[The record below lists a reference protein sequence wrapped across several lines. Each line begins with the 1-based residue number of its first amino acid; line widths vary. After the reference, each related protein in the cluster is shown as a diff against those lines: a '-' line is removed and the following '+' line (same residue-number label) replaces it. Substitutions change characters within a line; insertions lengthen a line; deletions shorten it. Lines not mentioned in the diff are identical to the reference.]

1 MSNTIDNR
9 VVQMEFDN
17 KQFENGAK
25 TTMTTLE
32 KLKQSLNFNSSVNS
46 LSKLE
51 SAARTFTLNGV
62 TNSIDV
68 VCDKFS
74 AMGVVGA
81 TVIQN
86 LTNSA
91 MAMAR
96 KITGLLTTP
105 LIEGGKNRALNIEQA
120 KFQLEGLGVAWETI
134 KDDINYGVKDT
145 AYGLDAAAKVAS
157 QLVASNIEVGD
168 SMKTALR
175 GVSGVAAMTNSSYEE
190 IGHIF
195 TTVAG
200 NGKLMTEQLR
210 MLSARGLNIAA
221 ELGKQL
227 GKSEAEIR
235 EMVSKG
241 QIDFKTFSEAM
252 DNAFGEHAK
261 DANKTF
267 TGSLSNMRAALS
279 RIGADV
285 ATPAFENLRKA
296 INALTPVIDGVHTAL
311 TPVIALLTTGMEKAS
326 NYAVKVLDSFCGA
339 EEKNL
344 DDLADIANKVIAGEF
359 GFGEERRKNL
369 EALGYAYDD
378 VQSKVNEFLSGT
390 SSRKKAVR
398 DFGKLTGIV
407 ATFVKAFTNLGSG
420 IVQAVKPIKESFEKA
435 FPRITL
441 DMIQKFADT
450 IEQLTAKFKISD
462 STAEKLRKTF
472 TGLFQAVD
480 MVKRFG
486 ISLIQSLS
494 PFLSVFGEI
503 GEKILN
509 VTAAIG
515 DYISKLSEAEK
526 KNFVFAK
533 AFQKVSEFIG
543 NALDKVKEMLSGV
556 SEKVKGVLSK
566 VKPKLAELKKLFSS
580 LFDSFSEGYKS
591 VTGKDFRI
599 PTFKELLGLI
609 GKIKDKFVGTALSVG
624 KSDNEVVK
632 FFKSFI
638 PDKDTIIEKLK
649 VGFENLG
656 VLIGTVKEKVS
667 AFKEELPKIKQ
678 NITDFLGHFKLKDS
692 NKKTAVIEGIAN
704 TLDFASG
711 IISKVSPKIGEGLS
725 NISQAF
731 RNTFTGIDYGRMAKL
746 LNVGFFVVLY
756 TAVNK
761 LKGVLSTL
769 GSFGRPLHNLN
780 GVFVGVKSTL
790 TAYTNDLKTNTL
802 LKIAGA
808 IGILSLSLIA
818 LSAVD
823 AEKLRSAVSAMMF
836 LFVSLMSSMLLI
848 QWVAEIQVTKS
859 FDLTVISTALIGVS
873 VAISIL
879 TTAVKK
885 LAALDPQRLFV
896 SLMGVMALI
905 AALAMFLRE
914 TNFGLFYTPS
924 VLQQG
929 AAILLISAAVMLLAE
944 AVKKLSAIDT
954 VSLIKGLLSV
964 VTILAA
970 FAGFSHIVVKSV
982 NLLSLAI
989 SFALIS
995 FSLMSFAKS
1004 VGALGELSI
1013 STIGKGL
1020 LAIAAGLAIIG
1031 TAVHFMPINL
1041 KSVGVG
1047 LVVVSAALYILAKA
1061 LNQFADTSWE
1071 SLAKGLIAMVVSLA
1085 AIATALR
1092 FMTTALPGAAALFVA
1107 AAALAAIAPSIKLL
1121 GSLSWSGV
1129 LTGLI
1134 ALAGALAVLG
1144 GAAVILAPA
1153 IPAMLALSGV
1163 MVTMGA
1169 GMLALGAGMALL
1181 AAGIGALAVSS
1192 VSIGAFVAALTTGI
1206 SVLVEGLVFIVSSVL
1221 EGIASIIGKIVEV
1234 VWQIIITLITGISD
1248 HIGLIV
1254 DAGMTIIIALLRGL
1268 SENMDTIVI
1277 LAVVIISKFLN
1288 GISKM
1293 IPTIIKAGINLV
1305 VSLLNGMADGI
1316 RNNGGIVLEAIKNL
1330 ISSIVEFAV
1339 TAMQEV
1345 VLMIPGVGQTLS
1357 DELENAKTAIR
1368 KTLTGDTMNG
1378 IGKGAVK
1385 DTVGGITDNYDMGHS
1400 AGEGLGNSVLDGLS
1414 GVFGEFGSLGNG
1426 IGLDFSKSL
1435 DGTSGLS
1442 WDSGNNLGSSALSG
1456 LETSLT
1462 DFSSLG
1468 LDFGQNFS
1476 DSLSS
1481 TDGLAA
1487 DSAENIGNSIFD
1499 GLNLDL
1505 TSLGS
1510 NAGDTYAQGIESKE
1524 SESGTAAG
1532 RLSYEAALEMKKA
1545 ALKFKHSGSDNGRE
1559 YTKGIDSQKSR
1570 ANRSGY
1576 DVAESGRK
1584 GISSRK
1590 GSYNEIGRNLGHE
1603 YAQGLRSSMAEI
1615 DSAGSD
1621 MADTAIDAIRRK
1633 LNRQNNSA
1641 SQAFSRAGKESAKEM
1656 TNVFSQLTK
1665 AEKYVDDTA
1674 SSSLKNA
1681 LSKAMN
1687 FLNGEIEVDPIIRP
1701 VIDLS
1706 NVKAGADS
1714 INGMF
1719 GNRTVALAGNIQ
1731 NAERFK
1737 PKTSAEEASNNRFA
1751 VSSDMVK
1758 AISELRG
1765 DISYL
1770 GERIS
1775 RMQVVLDNGAL
1786 VGSMVGPMDE
1796 ALGRRSIRKGRGN

>member
-1 MSNTIDNR
+1 MGGSDRYMSNTIDNR

-68 VCDKFS
+68 VCDSFS

-279 RIGADV
+279 RIGADI

-326 NYAVKVLDSFCGA
+326 NYAVKVLDGFCGA

-462 STAEKLRKTF
+462 RTAEKLRKTF
-472 TGLFQAVD
+472 TGLFRAVD
-480 MVKRFG
+480 MAKRFAV
-486 ISLIQSLS
+486 SLIKSLS
-494 PFLSVFGEI
+494 PFLSVFGDI

-526 KNFVFAK
+526 KNSVFAK

-591 VTGKDFRI
+591 VTGKDFRV

-609 GKIKDKFVGTALSVG
+609 GKIKDKFVETALSVG

-711 IISKVSPKIGEGLS
+711 IISKASPKIGEGLS

-780 GVFVGVKSTL
+780 GVFVGIRSTL
-790 TAYTNDLKTNTL
+790 IAYTNDLNSNVL
-802 LKIAGA
+802 LRIAESIA
-808 IGILSLSLIA
+808 ILSLSLIA

-823 AEKLRSAVSAMMF
+823 AEKLRSAVSAMLF
-836 LFVSLMSSMLLI
+836 LFVGLIGSILIIDKTIWKSCNHTSFGILQVSLGMVGIAVAVSILALALKSLASIDTKNLI
-848 QWVAEIQVTKS
+848 AGLISVLSLIGGLILFLNFADFSAINVKQTMGLI
-859 FDLTVISTALIGVS
+859 VISLALNLL
-873 VAISIL
+873 AA
-879 TTAVKK
+879 AVKQFS
-885 LAALDPQRLFV
+885 AL
-896 SLMGVMALI
+896 
-905 AALAMFLRE
+905 
-914 TNFGLFYTPS
+914 
-924 VLQQG
+924 
-929 AAILLISAAVMLLAE
+929 
-944 AVKKLSAIDT
+944 DT

-964 VTILAA
+964 VTMLAA
-970 FAGFSHIVVKSV
+970 FAGFSQIVAESV

-995 FSLMSFAKS
+995 FSLMSFAKA

-1047 LVVVSAALYILAKA
+1047 RITGGNSNGIAFYDYCSTRSGGTFCCCGGSCGYRSVNK
-1061 LNQFADTSWE
+1061 TSR
-1071 SLAKGLIAMVVSLA
+1071 K
-1085 AIATALR
+1085 
-1092 FMTTALPGAAALFVA
+1092 F
-1107 AAALAAIAPSIKLL
+1107 KLERSFNRAYSF
-1121 GSLSWSGV
+1121 GW
-1129 LTGLI
+1129 
-1134 ALAGALAVLG
+1134 
-1144 GAAVILAPA
+1144 
-1153 IPAMLALSGV
+1153 
-1163 MVTMGA
+1163 
-1169 GMLALGAGMALL
+1169 
-1181 AAGIGALAVSS
+1181 
-1192 VSIGAFVAALTTGI
+1192 SIGCIGRCGCYI
-1206 SVLVEGLVFIVSSVL
+1206 STCYTCYACLVGCY
-1221 EGIASIIGKIVEV
+1221 G
-1234 VWQIIITLITGISD
+1234 
-1248 HIGLIV
+1248 H
-1254 DAGMTIIIALLRGL
+1254 
-1268 SENMDTIVI
+1268 
-1277 LAVVIISKFLN
+1277 N
-1288 GISKM
+1288 GRRH
-1293 IPTIIKAGINLV
+1293 A
-1305 VSLLNGMADGI
+1305 
-1316 RNNGGIVLEAIKNL
+1316 R
-1330 ISSIVEFAV
+1330 F
-1339 TAMQEV
+1339 
-1345 VLMIPGVGQTLS
+1345 
-1357 DELENAKTAIR
+1357 R
-1368 KTLTGDTMNG
+1368 C
-1378 IGKGAVK
+1378 
-1385 DTVGGITDNYDMGHS
+1385 
-1400 AGEGLGNSVLDGLS
+1400 
-1414 GVFGEFGSLGNG
+1414 GNG
-1426 IGLDFSKSL
+1426 F
-1435 DGTSGLS
+1435 
-1442 WDSGNNLGSSALSG
+1442 AC
-1456 LETSLT
+1456 
-1462 DFSSLG
+1462 
-1468 LDFGQNFS
+1468 
-1476 DSLSS
+1476 
-1481 TDGLAA
+1481 
-1487 DSAENIGNSIFD
+1487 
-1499 GLNLDL
+1499 
-1505 TSLGS
+1505 
-1510 NAGDTYAQGIESKE
+1510 
-1524 SESGTAAG
+1524 
-1532 RLSYEAALEMKKA
+1532 
-1545 ALKFKHSGSDNGRE
+1545 
-1559 YTKGIDSQKSR
+1559 
-1570 ANRSGY
+1570 
-1576 DVAESGRK
+1576 
-1584 GISSRK
+1584 
-1590 GSYNEIGRNLGHE
+1590 GRNRRIGG
-1603 YAQGLRSSMAEI
+1603 QLR
-1615 DSAGSD
+1615 
-1621 MADTAIDAIRRK
+1621 
-1633 LNRQNNSA
+1633 
-1641 SQAFSRAGKESAKEM
+1641 
-1656 TNVFSQLTK
+1656 
-1665 AEKYVDDTA
+1665 
-1674 SSSLKNA
+1674 
-1681 LSKAMN
+1681 
-1687 FLNGEIEVDPIIRP
+1687 
-1701 VIDLS
+1701 
-1706 NVKAGADS
+1706 
-1714 INGMF
+1714 
-1719 GNRTVALAGNIQ
+1719 
-1731 NAERFK
+1731 
-1737 PKTSAEEASNNRFA
+1737 
-1751 VSSDMVK
+1751 
-1758 AISELRG
+1758 
-1765 DISYL
+1765 
-1770 GERIS
+1770 
-1775 RMQVVLDNGAL
+1775 
-1786 VGSMVGPMDE
+1786 
-1796 ALGRRSIRKGRGN
+1796 